1 MKKVYEAPAIDM
13 LIIEPVVMNET
24 SGPKMMVGD
33 PDGIDSND
41 DVLPREYDWDE

>member
-33 PDGIDSND
+33 GIDSND
-41 DVLPREYDWDE
+41 DVLSREYDWDE